1 MIARRY
7 LPAPGRWT
15 PQTGRTPSATHV
27 CVCERERAW
36 PCVTHRAVS
45 ARGGRFAGTARAVQD
60 CCVTDCLYRVWSA
73 GRGHA
78 AHGECEADCASAR
91 RAGGRHLRTW
101 DSDRTRKC
109 RSGNSVT
116 VYLRKLRTAERSY
129 RPRNA
134 QARSLTGSGTVV
146 ASPMWPWPMPSPQCS
161 GRQSPVPSPSPHSQK
176 ALPVPR
182 AHAAPTTDA
191 PMRRSARPPGNTDAL
206 LATTPVDHVHVISVR
221 HRRQKE
227 RSRRCSTDS
236 IPGPSQGTR
245 RPSSARLLGRRCYAQ

>member
-36 PCVTHRAVS
+36 QCVTQRAVS

-116 VYLRKLRTAERSY
+116 VYLRKLRLKGHMTY
-129 RPRNA
+129 RNPASA
-134 QARSLTGSGTVV
+134 QARSLTGSGTVSVTHV
-146 ASPMWPWPMPSPQCS
+146 AMAHAVTPVQE
-161 GRQSPVPSPSPHSQK
+161 VPSPESESP
-176 ALPVPR
+176 LPKSSSSSTRTCRSNHRR
-182 AHAAPTTDA
+182 AHV
-191 PMRRSARPPGNTDAL
+191 RRSARPPGNTDAL